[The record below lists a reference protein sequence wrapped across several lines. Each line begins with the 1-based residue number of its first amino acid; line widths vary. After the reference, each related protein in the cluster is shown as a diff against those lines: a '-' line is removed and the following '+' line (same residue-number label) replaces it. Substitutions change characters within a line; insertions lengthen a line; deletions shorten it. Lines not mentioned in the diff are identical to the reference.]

1 LLSATEYTKRHEKV
15 VQWMHDSSKIHRTT
29 LQHEHA
35 VLVETDTLVGEEI
48 VRKHD
53 ATLANM
59 EG

>member
-1 LLSATEYTKRHEKV
+1 
-15 VQWMHDSSKIHRTT
+15 MHDSSKIHRTT